1 MNKQQVP
8 NQGLNQLKELQNE
21 VSELKKKLDDANVLN
36 HAMWTLLVEISRR
49 MQVSSAAIKAAV
61 SSLLGYD
68 IFWDGSTQHELLEIV
83 DDSADQVSDQIT
95 LISLAFRSESRSLE
109 IKPEPNEIQEILT
122 LVLDAVA
129 DNYSDLEFEIEIFP
143 DGSPILVDYEYLS
156 VSLKLLF
163 EVLAESPKPQKM
175 YRVITREEENFWF
188 IDILGVK
195 NEITEYLSTVTLCNA
210 DELTQDAHISPTN
223 KLKLLVMCRIFGLQD
238 IHFKAIGG
246 LENEAGIRILIPI
259 VKKIDI

>member
-8 NQGLNQLKELQNE
+8 NPDLDQLKEMQNE

-36 HAMWTLLVEISRR
+36 RAMWKLLVEISRR

-68 IFWDGSTQHELLEIV
+68 IFWDGSTQHELLEII
-83 DDSADQVSDQIT
+83 DDSTDQVSDQIT

-109 IKPEPNEIQEILT
+109 IKPEPNEIQEILSY
-122 LVLDAVA
+122 VLDTIAG
-129 DNYSDLEFEIEIFP
+129 DYSDLEFDIEILP

-163 EVLAESPKPQKM
+163 EVLTESQKPQKM
-175 YRVITREEENFWF
+175 YRVVTQEEGNFWF
-188 IDILGVK
+188 IDVLGVK
-195 NEITEYLSTVTLCNA
+195 EEIAEYISTVTLCSA
-210 DELTQDAHISPTN
+210 DELTQGAHISPTN
-223 KLKLLVMCRIFGLQD
+223 KLKLLVMCRIFGLQE
-238 IHFKAIGG
+238 IHIKAIES
-246 LENEAGIRILIPI
+246 LENEPGIRVLIPI
-259 VKKIDI
+259 VEKIEK